1 LLYISII
8 SGGNGNG
15 DGDANRGAMRGRRVV
30 HDIVRTRPENR
41 NTKVGSMGTVTMLK
55 ANYFRLNKS
64 PQWHI
69 YQYRV
74 DFAPEVEQMIVR
86 KGLIGVHKQQLGGY
100 LFDGTMVFLTKRLN
114 NEVTEL
120 YSTRKDGEQ
129 IRITIKFVGEISMT
143 DGTSLQ
149 ILNLILRR
157 AMEGLKLQLVGR
169 NFFDAVAK
177 TDLRECRLQLWPG
190 YQTSIRQHEEH
201 ILVCCEITHKVMR
214 CSTVLDILRE
224 CSSNTKDFRTAFSQ
238 QMIGQVVLTDY
249 NNKTY
254 RIDDVDFDSSPQ
266 STFPTRDGDVSYIEY
281 YKKKYNINIRDPR
294 QPMLISRAKA
304 RDLRGGQNELMA
316 LVPELCRSTGLT
328 DAMRND
334 FRLMRSLSD
343 YTRLPPGP
351 RIEELLKFNRRLRS
365 TNESIQVLNDWNMD
379 LDPNLVEFSGR
390 VLAKQKLKFG
400 NNRDHT
406 ADENADWGQAF
417 RSTPMLMTEN
427 LNNWFVITSTKAARE
442 AEQFV
447 QQLIQV
453 GRGMQ
458 FQIRSPRSIVIDDDR
473 AGAYIRAIESVSN
486 QDPQLIMCILPTN
499 NADR

>member
-1 LLYISII
+1 
-8 SGGNGNG
+8 
-15 DGDANRGAMRGRRVV
+15 MRGRRQV

-41 NTKVGSMGTVTMLK
+41 NTKVGAGGAVVMLK
-55 ANYFRLNKS
+55 ANYFKLNKS

-69 YQYRV
+69 YQHRV
-74 DFAPEVEQMIVR
+74 DFAPDVEQMIVR
-86 KGLIGVHKQQLGGY
+86 KGLIGCHKAALGGY
-100 LFDGTMVFLTKRLN
+100 LFDGTMLFLTKKLPN
-114 NEVTEL
+114 DITEL

-129 IRITIKFVGEISMT
+129 IRITVKFVGEISMM
-143 DGTSLQ
+143 DGTALQ

-157 AMEGLKLQLVGR
+157 SMEGLKLQLVGR

-177 TDLRECRLQLWPG
+177 TDLKQHRLQLWPG

-201 ILVCCEITHKVMR
+201 IMVCAEITHKVMR

-224 CSSNTKDFRTAFSQ
+224 CTTNSRDFKTTFAQ

-254 RIDDVDFDSSPQ
+254 RVDDVDFESSPS
-266 STFPTRDGDVSYIEY
+266 STFSTKDGDISYVDY
-281 YKKKYNINIRDPR
+281 YKKRYNITIRDGR

-334 FRLMRSLSD
+334 FRLMRAMSD

-351 RIEELLKFNRRLRS
+351 RIQELLRFNQRLR
-365 TNESIQVLNDWNMD
+365 TTPESIQVLNDWNMD
-379 LDPNLVEFSGR
+379 LDPNLVEFNGR
-390 VLAKQKLKFG
+390 VITKQKLKFG
-400 NNRDHT
+400 NNRDVL
-406 ADENADWGQAF
+406 ADDDADWSKAF
-417 RSTPMLMTEN
+417 RNTPMFMIAD
-427 LNNWFVITSTKAARE
+427 LNNWFIIAPQKAARE

-447 QQLIQV
+447 QQLIEV

-458 FQIRSPRSIVIDDDR
+458 FQIRPPRNITLGDDR
-473 AGAYIRAIESVSN
+473 AGSYIQAIESVAN
-486 QDPQLIMCILPTN
+486 QDPQMIMCVLPTN
-499 NADR
+499 NSDR